1 MIECHA
7 GAERDIPALKG
18 DVANNN
24 MTGVTRPNGT
34 RLAKTAITMS
44 SAISATMSNRRE
56 SVRSATTPA
65 GSVNRTKGRLAA
77 T

>member
-7 GAERDIPALKG
+7 GAERDIPALKEN
-18 DVANNN
+18 VANNN
-24 MTGVTRPNGT
+24 TTGVARPNET
-34 RLAKTAITMS
+34 RVAKTAITTS

-56 SVRSATTPA
+56 LVRSARTSA